1 MRRSLARVC
10 AAPISTTP
18 FATTTRPRSTGGSGR
33 DLVMNET
40 TSKTRAMERMRAG
53 SVLERLRDP
62 DARDRRPLRSGEPT
76 PAMRLES
83 LDRELGRLRRRKR
96 RAEARRPDG
105 ALSPAPSSEAT
116 PSPSGTAVSRLLD
129 SVSRYDVRRAALMPG
144 IGALLD
150 AADDAVASLR
160 AGVASAGLSVVD
172 WPLVGPSPGWAQAIA
187 AQALAPI
194 VPAHAHRLLERDPAA
209 GFCAGSASYP
219 VRIGVSPCE
228 LVRLGCD
235 GGFTEQYPMWTLS
248 LYEDT
253 ARVRALTLL
262 LVLDVPRAL
271 ARIASCDVFALHCAV
286 EEYAP
291 VDDVSALFDAFL
303 LDAVDR
309 ADALVDPRVS
319 ECPDGAV
326 SDPPDRALADPSPG
340 PSDLRADGVADVC
353 GAVARAESEVLAAR
367 AALTGAES
375 DPAAIPDRALCE
387 RAAREVRAMVL
398 QSGDGVFSDP
408 LELAS
413 DVDDSNRGAIVDPFA
428 DMVVRRVRDI
438 LAERVAAAERALADA
453 EVRAGLRPAPPDP
466 AGIVTAPSDPP
477 PAPASG

>member
-1 MRRSLARVC
+1 MSQRSIAV
-10 AAPISTTP
+10 STTKRPYDSTP
-18 FATTTRPRSTGGSGR
+18 FRSHARSIYVRRLAGDAGTEGAALVDALEVHATRFAQAE
-33 DLVMNET
+33 L
-40 TSKTRAMERMRAG
+40 
-53 SVLERLRDP
+53 
-62 DARDRRPLRSGEPT
+62 
-76 PAMRLES
+76 
-83 LDRELGRLRRRKR
+83 ELGRARLSAAAQCADAPERLA
-96 RAEARRPDG
+96 RASARAG
-105 ALSPAPSSEAT
+105 
-116 PSPSGTAVSRLLD
+116 
-129 SVSRYDVRRAALMPG
+129 
-144 IGALLD
+144 D
-150 AADDAVASLR
+150 AA
-160 AGVASAGLSVVD
+160 
-172 WPLVGPSPGWAQAIA
+172 
-187 AQALAPI
+187 
-194 VPAHAHRLLERDPAA
+194 
-209 GFCAGSASYP
+209 
-219 VRIGVSPCE
+219 E
-228 LVRLGCD
+228 LVRSACREIL
-235 GGFTEQYPMWTLS
+235 EQYPMWTLS

-271 ARIASCDVFALHCAV
+271 ARIASCEVFALHCAV

-291 VDDVSALFDAFL
+291 VDDVSALFDEFV

-309 ADALVDPRVS
+309 ADALVGPRVS
-319 ECPDGAV
+319 EFPDGAV
-326 SDPPDRALADPSPG
+326 SDPPDGARAG
-340 PSDLRADGVADVC
+340 PSLGPSELRADGVADVC

-413 DVDDSNRGAIVDPFA
+413 DVDDSNRGAVVDPFA
-428 DMVVRRVRDI
+428 DLVVRRVRDI

-466 AGIVTAPSDPP
+466 ADIVTAPSDPP

>member
-1 MRRSLARVC
+1 
-10 AAPISTTP
+10 
-18 FATTTRPRSTGGSGR
+18 
-33 DLVMNET
+33 MNET
-40 TSKTRAMERMRAG
+40 TTIEDIKRAMERMRAERER
-53 SVLERLRDP
+53 VLELLRDP

-76 PAMRLES
+76 PAMRLEN

-96 RAEARRPDG
+96 RAEARRSDG
-105 ALSPAPSSEAT
+105 AHSPAPSCDAT
-116 PSPSGTAVSRLLD
+116 PSPSATAVSRLLD
-129 SVSRYDVRRAALMPG
+129 SVSRYDVRRAGLMPG

-160 AGVASAGLSVVD
+160 AGVASAGLCVFD

-228 LVRLGCD
+228 LLRLGCD

-291 VDDVSALFDAFL
+291 VDDVSALFDEFV

-326 SDPPDRALADPSPG
+326 SDPPDGARADPSPG

-413 DVDDSNRGAIVDPFA
+413 DVDDSNRGAVVDPFA

-453 EVRAGLRPAPPDP
+453 EVRAGLRPAPPGP

>member
-1 MRRSLARVC
+1 M
-10 AAPISTTP
+10 
-18 FATTTRPRSTGGSGR
+18 
-33 DLVMNET
+33 
-40 TSKTRAMERMRAG
+40 
-53 SVLERLRDP
+53 LELLRDP

-76 PAMRLES
+76 PAMRLEN

-105 ALSPAPSSEAT
+105 ALSPAPSSEAGSVSVRE
-116 PSPSGTAVSRLLD
+116 PPYLRYSRLRLAL
-129 SVSRYDVRRAALMPG
+129 RRAPRRAHARISAHCSMPPMTQSPPCAPG
-144 IGALLD
+144 SQAP
-150 AADDAVASLR
+150 A
-160 AGVASAGLSVVD
+160 LSVVD

-228 LVRLGCD
+228 LLRLGCD

-271 ARIASCDVFALHCAV
+271 ARIASCEVFALHCAV

-291 VDDVSALFDAFL
+291 CWTTCPLCSTQFL

-413 DVDDSNRGAIVDPFA
+413 DVDDSNRGAVVDPFA